1 MNTRTGLFTVS
12 GLLVML
18 LLSACA
24 ASGSS
29 AAEGPAPSAG
39 GGPIEGTWID
49 ADVNGDTATIERAA
63 VDELIDTHFS
73 VRLPDR
79 KLDFMAYLLGDS
91 LYVRANA
98 CPPCRSIGFAL
109 DGATLVCD
117 MCATTF
123 DARTGAGIQGACEDY
138 PKAAVPF
145 TDVDGLITMSLQDLV
160 RAYDDTLVKG

>member
-24 ASGSS
+24 ASGGP
-29 AAEGPAPSAG
+29 AAEGPAPSVG

-49 ADVNGDTATIERAA
+49 ADVNGDSVTIERAT

-73 VRLPDR
+73 VKLPDR

-98 CPPCRSIGFAL
+98 CPPCHSIGFSL
-109 DGATLVCD
+109 DGTTLVCD

-123 DARTGAGIQGACEDY
+123 DARTGAGIQGACVDY
-138 PKAAVPF
+138 PKAEVSY
-145 TDVDGLITMSLQDLV
+145 TDVDGLISMSVKDLV